1 MFSVGCAA
9 PLQETLPAPTPE
21 TPENVVRL
29 SDKVIPSS
37 YSLEFY
43 VDPTQETFTGR
54 TQIHIKLEEAT
65 SALVLHGQDLQVG
78 SVTITP
84 EGKGSKGIAATWTQT
99 HDDGT
104 ALIELCDGCKPL
116 DQGSYTVDISYE
128 APFAGDLDG
137 LYRVEYDGN
146 WYAFTQFEPLAA
158 RKAFPSFDEPK
169 FKTPFSVTI
178 HHRPDNIAI
187 ANEASTASTSRD
199 DGWTTQVYKTTEP
212 SPTYLVA
219 LAVGPFDILEED
231 PIPPS
236 QWRET
241 PIRLRGIAAKG
252 KAKALKYALDAHR
265 EVLLFQEAHLQT
277 AYAFGKIDFIA
288 VPDFQAGAMENTGAI
303 TYRDF
308 LLLIDPETATIDQR
322 RSSLSVIAHEIAH
335 QWFGNLVTMPWWDDL
350 WLNESFATW
359 FEGRTLRAIRPE
371 WKPELSDRR
380 SHLSVMG
387 RDAQRSARQIRQP
400 VLTTGDVRNAFDGIT
415 YTKGSAVLTMLETYL
430 GTDAFARQVGQY
442 IRKHAHGH
450 ATAADF
456 IASLAKLDPKA
467 GDSLASFIKQPG
479 LPLLEMDFLCHEG
492 REQVQFEQRRFEP
505 VAANLPQSTL
515 GWRPPFCLRSDAKP
529 SQLVCG
535 YATPGA
541 TFDLGAC
548 DESRTWIPDA
558 GGTAYARYHLKDKA
572 RLRSLLASMP
582 SLSVAERLTL
592 GSNTEAL
599 LNAGLVTPRDLVM
612 AAEGLI
618 QSGDRWS
625 QSMAFGWIIDWMEDV
640 LPPSAKPTL
649 ATWAAERVRDIDPK
663 YGLTTFSSKESE
675 SEALHHRA
683 VLRFLADVAEDA
695 KTLASLQAHGQAWLE
710 KRAGPEGPLPESY
723 ASTALGVFAEQSSE
737 EAYPLLKQAIQTETD
752 PSRRRTLL
760 RGLTS
765 LTGESSQLL
774 RDEYASIGLRANE
787 IASVLVRNGTKPEN
801 RDAAWAWLQDNAAA
815 VKPQVPA
822 WHFSWMP
829 WMASRPCS
837 EEQENAVNSLFE
849 PLLKDV
855 AGGNRSLKK
864 VKESMSQCR
873 ELNARI
879 AQELEEALRGR
890 SANQR

>member
-1 MFSVGCAA
+1 MFLVGCVAA
-9 PLQETLPAPTPE
+9 VQEKVPASAPE
-21 TPENVVRL
+21 RPEDVVRL
-29 SDKVIPSS
+29 SDKVVPSS

-43 VDPTQETFTGR
+43 VDPTQETFKGR
-54 TQIHIKLEEAT
+54 TQIHVELKEVT
-65 SALVLHGQDLQVG
+65 SALVLHGQDLQVD
-78 SVTITP
+78 SVTIKPSLTDT
-84 EGKGSKGIAATWTQT
+84 KGLAGTWTQT

-104 ALIELCDGCKPL
+104 ALIEVCKGCEPL
-116 DQGSYTVDISYE
+116 ARGSYVIDISYE

-137 LYRVEYDGN
+137 LYRVQYDGH

-187 ANEASTASTSRD
+187 GNEASTSSTQRD

-219 LAVGPFDILEED
+219 LAVGPFDILEEE

-236 QWRET
+236 QWRGT

-252 KAKALKYALDAHR
+252 KADALKYALDAHR

-308 LLLIDPETATIDQR
+308 LLLIDPKTATIDQR

-371 WKPELSDRR
+371 WKPELGDRR

-430 GTDAFARQVGQY
+430 GPEAFARQVGQY
-442 IRKHAHGH
+442 LKKHAHGH

-456 IASLAKLDPKA
+456 IASLAKLDPRA
-467 GDSLASFIKQPG
+467 GDSLASFIEQPG
-479 LPLLEMDFLCHEG
+479 LPLLELNFICHEG
-492 REQVQFEQRRFEP
+492 KQQVQFEQRRFEP
-505 VAANLPQSTL
+505 VAANLPPSVM

-529 SQLVCG
+529 SKVVCG

-541 TFDLGAC
+541 SFDLGAC
-548 DESRTWIPDA
+548 NASTTWVPDA
-558 GGTAYARYHLKDKA
+558 GGTAYARYHFKDKE
-572 RLRSLLASMP
+572 RFKSLLARLSN
-582 SLSVAERLTL
+582 LSVAERITL

-599 LNAGLVTPRDLVM
+599 LNAGLLTPEDLVM
-612 AAEGLI
+612 TAESLI

-625 QSMAFGWIIDWMEDV
+625 QSMAFGWIIDWVEDV
-640 LPPSAKPTL
+640 LPPSAKSTL
-649 ATWAAERVRDIDPK
+649 AAWAAKRIKDIDPR
-663 YGLTTFSSKESE
+663 YALTTFGANESE

-683 VLRFLADVAEDA
+683 VLRFMADVAEDS
-695 KTLASLQAHGQAWLE
+695 KTLEALKAHGLAWLE
-710 KRAGPEGPLPESY
+710 KRDGPEGPLPESY
-723 ASTALGVFAEQSSE
+723 ASTALGVFAEQASP
-737 EAYPLLKQAIQTETD
+737 EAYPLLKEAIQNETD

-765 LTGESSQLL
+765 LTGETSQLL

-787 IASVLVRNGTKPEN
+787 IAGVLVRNGAKPEN
-801 RDAAWAWLQDNAAA
+801 REAAWAWLQNNAAE

-829 WMASRPCS
+829 WMASRPCD
-837 EEQENAVNSLFE
+837 EGRERALNDLFE
-849 PLLKDV
+849 PLLEDV
-855 AGGNRSLKK
+855 AGGSRSLKK

-879 AQELEEALRGR
+879 AQGLEEALRGR
-890 SANQR
+890 SAKR